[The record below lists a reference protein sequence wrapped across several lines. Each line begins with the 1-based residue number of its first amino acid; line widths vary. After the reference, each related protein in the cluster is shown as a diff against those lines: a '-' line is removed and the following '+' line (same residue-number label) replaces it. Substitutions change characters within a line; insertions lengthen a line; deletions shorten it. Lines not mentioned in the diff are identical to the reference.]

1 MDPAAFAEARLDED
15 EEVALAAGDDDTA
28 RSWTSFDIG
37 GYPVIGAGVDDGWGV
52 TVVGPPASSEV
63 QARHIALHDPARA
76 LREVEAG
83 RRILGRHWNCGTG
96 GGWCDEP
103 GLTRWSPCPDMAD
116 LLTRWADHP
125 AYGQEWKP

>member
-1 MDPAAFAEARLDED
+1 MMGPVAFAEARLAED
-15 EEVALAAGDDDTA
+15 EAAAKAAGGGEWEYRDTWVWSGHSEIA
-28 RSWTSFDIG
+28 DVYNIPDIDE
-37 GYPVIGAGVDDGWGV
+37 AGI
-52 TVVGPPASSEV
+52 
-63 QARHIALHDPARA
+63 HISLHDPARA

-103 GLTRWSPCPDMAD
+103 GLTRGSPCPDMAD